1 MQRLFSFDP
10 KKYAATYAA
19 EGFVH
24 IPNGLDAGFFK
35 SLTKQID
42 KILEGERLK
51 QFAIG
56 DKQQALYEFPDGANY
71 LEQLFEDVAVV
82 CGLDAKEL
90 VLSERHLKIYEPDA
104 DPNPGAHKDRY
115 ASQVSVGFSV
125 RVPEGSTL
133 VLFPYDEL
141 DVNPFNASTGLR
153 ASLSPDRVPEK
164 ALKTARR
171 VEIPDKPG
179 DVVMFR
185 GNRIWHL
192 RSNPAGTQ
200 VLYLKL
206 NDYNCDVLGEDPS
219 SADFRK
225 LTEINIKSKDD
236 ELEKMIPLIGRRVD
250 YLERRYT
257 RDWDEVAGV
266 VLHGKPTFTIDEDE
280 LRALRAMDGRR
291 TVLSIIEEM
300 GHSNNPTI
308 GLQKIRSLAARGAVD
323 LSTGRKGPKKDS
335 GRKLSTPE
343 KVNQFR

>member
-1 MQRLFSFDP
+1 MQRLFAFDP
-10 KKYAATYAA
+10 AKYAAQYAA

-24 IPNGLDAGFFK
+24 IPNGLAPEFFK
-35 SLTKQID
+35 ALTKQID
-42 KILEGERLK
+42 KILEGERMK

-56 DKQQALYEFPDGANY
+56 DKQQALYEFPDDANY
-71 LEQLFEDVAVV
+71 LQQLFEAVGEV
-82 CGLDAKEL
+82 CALDPKEL
-90 VLSERHLKIYEPDA
+90 VLSERHIKIYEPDA

-115 ASQVSVGFSV
+115 ASQVSVGFSI
-125 RVPEGSTL
+125 RVPKGSTL

-164 ALKTARR
+164 VLKTARR
-171 VEIPDKPG
+171 VEIPDSPG

-185 GNRIWHL
+185 GHKIWHL
-192 RSNPAGTQ
+192 RENPAGTE

-225 LTEINIKSKDD
+225 LSEMNLKSEDR
-236 ELEKMIPLIGRRVD
+236 ELEKMVPLIGRRVD

-257 RDWDEVAGV
+257 RDWDEIAGV
-266 VLHGKPTFTIDEDE
+266 VLHGKPTFTIEEDE
-280 LRALRAMDGRR
+280 LRALQAMDGRR
-291 TVLSIIEEM
+291 TVLSVVEEM
-300 GHSNNPTI
+300 GHSSNRAL

-323 LSTGRKGPKKDS
+323 LSNGRKTNKKDS
-335 GRKLSTPE
+335 GQKPSTME
-343 KVNQFR
+343 KVHHSR